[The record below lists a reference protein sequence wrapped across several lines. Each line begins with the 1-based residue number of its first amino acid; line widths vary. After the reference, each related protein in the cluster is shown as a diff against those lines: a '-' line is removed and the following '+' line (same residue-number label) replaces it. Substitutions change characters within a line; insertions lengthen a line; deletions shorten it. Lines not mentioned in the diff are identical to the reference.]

1 VRIRNAQ
8 SKTKIMKMRTTV
20 KTHDNLIGQICG
32 KTAHGYVVKFA
43 NGKERHFLLNQVRPF
58 DTSKVNTYTP
68 PSPIAEELKQLK
80 EQVQQR
86 YEGLERLKLD
96 AEQYT
101 ADYARGVAFAYG
113 VAMDMLE
120 MILNKK

>member
-1 VRIRNAQ
+1 
-8 SKTKIMKMRTTV
+8 MKMRTTV

-43 NGKERHFLLNQVRPF
+43 NGKERHFLPNQVRPF